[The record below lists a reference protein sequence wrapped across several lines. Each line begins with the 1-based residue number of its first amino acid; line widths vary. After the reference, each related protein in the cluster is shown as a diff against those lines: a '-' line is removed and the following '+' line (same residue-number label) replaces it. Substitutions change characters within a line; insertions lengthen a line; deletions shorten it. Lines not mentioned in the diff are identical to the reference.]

1 MQSLFLENY
10 VTIRNSLS
18 NPKLEIFLE
27 YLGRGDSMELR

>member
-18 NPKLEIFLE
+18 NSKLEIFLE